1 MSGTNVATGS
11 ALARK
16 LYSVAVFAQTQ
27 RKNTFTNRMTGPAP
41 SQGDAESKIRN
52 QTSPDYP
59 VIRVTDLSKQSG
71 DRITVDLFHTIGGKP
86 IVGDR
91 NAEGKGERLTSS
103 SQEIRIDLLTKV
115 VDAGGKMSQQ
125 RTVHNLRRISLAQLV
140 NYFAKLND
148 QQTLVHMAGARG
160 TEVGPDWIVPLVTDP
175 EFADIMINSIM
186 APTYNRH
193 FVADGATLIRGGQ
206 ELANIDTSADLK
218 LDHLDILSTMLAEE
232 QFRLQ
237 PIKIEDDPAAEDEP
251 LYVMYVSHR
260 AWNSILTST
269 SSTNNWRTFI
279 QNAWNRASYGSKHP
293 LFKGEA
299 GMWGN
304 ILVRRMER
312 NVRFVASD
320 SVKYVAAA
328 DKLTATESSVTVN
341 AALPTTYSVDRC
353 LLLGGQ
359 AMAHVYGRNADSGTF
374 TNWKERPY
382 NFDRALEVM
391 GDMMTGKSK
400 LRFGYKDANGN
411 SEPTDHGV
419 IVVDVSAKV
428 PA

>member
-1 MSGTNVATGS
+1 MSGTNVATG
-11 ALARK
+11 AAIANK
-16 LYSVAVFAQTQ
+16 IYSVAVFAQTQ

-41 SQGDAESKIRN
+41 SQGDAEAKIRN

-59 VIRVTDLSKQSG
+59 VIRVTDLSKASG
-71 DRITVDLFHTIGGKP
+71 DRITVDLFHTVGGKP

-91 NAEGKGERLTSS
+91 NAEGRGERLTSS
-103 SQEIRIDLLTKV
+103 TQEVRIDLLTKV
-115 VDAGGKMSQQ
+115 VDAGGKMTQK
-125 RTVHNLRRISLAQLV
+125 RTKHNLRRIALSQLV

-160 TEVGPDWIVPLVTDP
+160 TEDGQDWIIPLATDP
-175 EFADIMINSIM
+175 DFADIMINPIM
-186 APTYNRH
+186 APSYNRH
-193 FVADGATLIRGGQ
+193 FVVDQATLVRGGQ
-206 ELANIDTSADLK
+206 ELANVDTASDLK
-218 LDHLDILSTMLAEE
+218 LEHLDILATMLAEE

-269 SSTNNWRTFI
+269 STTNNWRTFI

-304 ILVRRMER
+304 ILVKRMER
-312 NVRFVASD
+312 NVRFVAGD

-328 DKLTATESSVTVN
+328 DRYTATESTVTVN
-341 AALPTTYSVDRC
+341 AGLAATHSVERC

-359 AMAHVYGRNADSGTF
+359 AMAHVYGQNGDSGTYS
-374 TNWKERPY
+374 NWQERPY
-382 NFDRALEVM
+382 NFKRALEVM

-400 LRFGYKDANGN
+400 LRFNYKGPQGQD
-411 SEPTDHGV
+411 EPTDHGV
-419 IVVDVSAKV
+419 IIVDCTAKAPV
-428 PA
+428 

>member
-1 MSGTNVATGS
+1 M
-11 ALARK
+11 
-16 LYSVAVFAQTQ
+16 TQ
-27 RKNTFTNRMTGPAP
+27 KR
-41 SQGDAESKIRN
+41 
-52 QTSPDYP
+52 
-59 VIRVTDLSKQSG
+59 
-71 DRITVDLFHTIGGKP
+71 
-86 IVGDR
+86 
-91 NAEGKGERLTSS
+91 
-103 SQEIRIDLLTKV
+103 TK
-115 VDAGGKMSQQ
+115 
-125 RTVHNLRRISLAQLV
+125 HNLRRIALSQLV

-160 TEVGPDWIVPLVTDP
+160 TEDGQDWIIPLATDP
-175 EFADIMINSIM
+175 DFADIMINPIM
-186 APTYNRH
+186 APSYNRH
-193 FVADGATLIRGGQ
+193 FVVDQATLVRGGQ
-206 ELANIDTSADLK
+206 ELANVDTASDLK
-218 LDHLDILSTMLAEE
+218 LEHLDILATMLAEE

-269 SSTNNWRTFI
+269 STTNNWRTFI

-304 ILVRRMER
+304 ILVKRMER

-328 DKLTATESSVTVN
+328 DRYTATESTVTVN
-341 AALPTTYSVDRC
+341 AGLAATHSVERC

-359 AMAHVYGRNADSGTF
+359 AMAHVYGQNGDSGTYS
-374 TNWKERPY
+374 NWKERPY
-382 NFDRALEVM
+382 NFERALEVM

-400 LRFGYKDANGN
+400 LRFNYKGPQGQD
-411 SEPTDHGV
+411 EPTDHGV
-419 IVVDVSAKV
+419 IIVDCTAKAPV
-428 PA
+428 